1 MSNKYTAIEDE
12 NGELLTNEEDIDKE
26 TVKHYTKVLENKKIA
41 PNLNEYQKD
50 RERLCESR
58 IKEAK
63 KNKTADWTQANV
75 KRAVMELKKK
85 KI

>member
-12 NGELLTNEEDIDKE
+12 NGELLTNEDDIDKE

-41 PNLNEYQKD
+41 PNLNEHQKD

-63 KNKTADWTQANV
+63 KNK
-75 KRAVMELKKK
+75 K
-85 KI
+85 